1 MRRPEHGPFDAGEI
15 GTVSGLGVWDTDGL
29 RGDVGVRLREVL
41 DRFRGSLLGLP
52 SLWVAG
58 GVLLAVVATE
68 IDHRND
74 DVGLLGVGSTVQS
87 SRALLS
93 AIATGTIAAA
103 SVVFSLTL
111 VAVQLSS
118 SAYSSRVLRTFLR
131 DRVQQNVIGLVTAS
145 FAYSLLVLLQI
156 RGPLDESGE
165 PFVPRLSV
173 FLALVLA
180 IASLLG
186 LIASINHTAQ
196 SLRVSN
202 VTRKIVREV
211 RDVIDERFPFE
222 SRNTVAIQAPRE
234 VPDRPRAPTDA
245 LVLEPDGV
253 GAVVT
258 SGRSGWVQQIS
269 VPALRAALEPGSTV
283 RLDVAAGSYVQEDAP
298 LLTVWPPPA
307 DSTAAAR
314 QQQQLRGAVAVGNER
329 TLQQDVGFG
338 LLMLEDIALRALSP
352 GINDANTAI
361 AVMPQLGELVLDILS
376 RPLTPA
382 QVSYEGCE
390 IRRPSEP
397 TYADYVGTAFDQI
410 RRAAVDHVD
419 VTATLIRTMHSVGDE
434 LLRRRRSSPPALD
447 ALRSQL
453 DSIDEAISGIDLVT
467 TDRTTLTG
475 LLGAIGGAILDRR
488 DDSPAD
494 LSTLGA

>member
-1 MRRPEHGPFDAGEI
+1 MKG
-15 GTVSGLGVWDTDGL
+15 DGGG
-29 RGDVGVRLREVL
+29 RAGVRLRELL
-41 DRFRGSLLGLP
+41 DRFRGSLFGLP

-58 GVLLAVVATE
+58 GVLLAIVATE
-68 IDHRND
+68 VDHRNG

-156 RGPLDESGE
+156 RGPLDEGGE
-165 PFVPRLSV
+165 PFVPRISV

-211 RDVIDERFPFE
+211 RVVIEERFPFE
-222 SRNTVAIQAPRE
+222 ARNEVAVQAPRQI
-234 VPDRPRAPTDA
+234 PDRLREPPDSS
-245 LVLEPDGV
+245 VPQPDGV
-253 GAVVT
+253 GTVVT
-258 SGRSGWVQQIS
+258 ASRSGWIQQIS
-269 VPALRAALEPGSTV
+269 VPALRAALEPGSKV
-283 RLDVAAGSYVQEDAP
+283 RLDVAAGTYVQQGSP
-298 LLTVWPPPA
+298 LLTVWPPPV
-307 DSTAAAR
+307 DPQAAER
-314 QQQQLRGAVAVGNER
+314 QQQDLRGAVAVGNER
-329 TLQQDVGFG
+329 SLQQDVAFG
-338 LLMLEDIALRALSP
+338 LLLLEDIALRALSS
-352 GINDANTAI
+352 GVNDPNTAV
-361 AVMPQLGELVLDILS
+361 AVIPQLGELVLDILS

-382 QVSYEGCE
+382 RTTYDDCE
-390 IRRPSEP
+390 FQRPSEP
-397 TYADYVGTAFDQI
+397 TYADYVGTAFDQL
-410 RRAAVDHVD
+410 RRAAVDQPEV
-419 VTATLIRTMHSVGDE
+419 VGTLIRTLHSVGDE
-434 LLRRRRSSPPALD
+434 LTRRRLASPAALD
-447 ALRSQL
+447 ALRAQL
-453 DSIDEAISGIDLVT
+453 DAIDESLASVRLVT
-467 TDRTTLTG
+467 
-475 LLGAIGGAILDRR
+475 ADRR
-488 DDSPAD
+488 RLTELFDGIEWRAHPPTD
-494 LSTLGA
+494 